1 MIGVRLFVR
10 EWSPAGILSAAN
22 RRPAPELVG
31 KRDRFVDEL
40 ADLLETLRRHGCTW
54 TRSEVLESLT
64 IRKARLQIL
73 AAAGSRA
80 SSRSLDF
87 ASCLVVWRD
96 V

>member
-54 TRSEVLESLT
+54 TRSEVL
-64 IRKARLQIL
+64 